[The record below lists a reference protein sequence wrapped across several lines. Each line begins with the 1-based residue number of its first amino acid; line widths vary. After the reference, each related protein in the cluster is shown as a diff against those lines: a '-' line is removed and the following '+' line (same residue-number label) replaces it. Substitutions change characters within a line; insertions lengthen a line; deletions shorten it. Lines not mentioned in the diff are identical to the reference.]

1 MSLDPK
7 IKEQLVQYLSKLQ
20 NNIVIDAYIDSEDS
34 SNSMMKLLNEIDAIT
49 EKIILV
55 THKDSN
61 ERIPSFRVNKP
72 QEVTGIQF
80 TGSPLGH
87 EFTSLVLALLQVG
100 GYPIKLS
107 SDQINQ
113 IKAIEGNY
121 NFETFISLSCH
132 NCPDVVQALNLMA
145 LINPNI
151 NHCMIDGALFQDE
164 VSERK
169 IMSLPTIFLN
179 GKEFGQGRIEL
190 EEILI
195 K

>member
-72 QEVTGIQF
+72 QEVTV
-80 TGSPLGH
+80 SNL
-87 EFTSLVLALLQVG
+87 LVV
-100 GYPIKLS
+100 P
-107 SDQINQ
+107 
-113 IKAIEGNY
+113 
-121 NFETFISLSCH
+121 
-132 NCPDVVQALNLMA
+132 
-145 LINPNI
+145 
-151 NHCMIDGALFQDE
+151 
-164 VSERK
+164 
-169 IMSLPTIFLN
+169 
-179 GKEFGQGRIEL
+179 
-190 EEILI
+190 
-195 K
+195 